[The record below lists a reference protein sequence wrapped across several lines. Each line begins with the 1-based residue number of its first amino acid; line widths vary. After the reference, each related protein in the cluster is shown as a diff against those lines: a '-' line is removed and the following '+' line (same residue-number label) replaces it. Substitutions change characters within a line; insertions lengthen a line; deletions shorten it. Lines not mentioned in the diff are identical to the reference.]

1 MPNITFDDNIHYTIV
16 QVMKNNGL
24 LIEEASP
31 QKFKY
36 AGKNQQS
43 ILFLISYMHKTFKV
57 LCTFGKLK

>member
-43 ILFLISYMHKTFKV
+43 ILFLIST
-57 LCTFGKLK
+57 CTKHSRFFVHLEN